1 MANPTGNIADFIN
14 NWFGENCT
22 VINLISSAF
31 GAGADVSGFLA
42 LFGVGGDK
50 TEAELKN
57 ILNTIQND
65 FAQLNAADKAA
76 RIIQRLQNLD
86 NITSPAQTQLEQ
98 LQAHKAADIQPCLNA
113 INALAINPDATS
125 NWEVVF
131 SDQIFWTDAGQYF
144 QFKNIQVDPL
154 VGPQLVNALDAG
166 YGLQTP
172 AQDGG
177 EDLAFS
183 YLYVLPDFLR
193 VLAIF
198 IAVAGSEDPN
208 WVADY
213 GPQVLGPVAAFLKN
227 NVHDTIANE
236 ITFLSPDFWDGQTL
250 WNAIGVSP
258 LNGPSTPNGKWPWPG
273 VSAIPAVPRSV
284 YPIVDPPGSLPTI
297 PTATGANIEFGAVE
311 KYSGYSSMANYQ
323 IVFHE
328 IGSAWTDNSMFN
340 KFQIRLL
347 KRAIDVYIGVGLPQI
362 WNVINSL
369 NALVGAPPAPPHP
382 LSRWSFREIF
392 YVSALPADPTTN
404 KLSFYSLSHFIYNTQ
419 PLDTDQTTTFWSF
432 RELLSH

>member
-22 VINLISSAF
+22 VINLIGSAF
-31 GAGADVSGFLA
+31 GAGADISGFLA

-50 TEAELKN
+50 TEAELQN
-57 ILNTIQND
+57 ILKTIQND
-65 FAQLNAADKAA
+65 FAQLNAADKAG
-76 RIIQRLQNLD
+76 RIIQKLQNLD
-86 NITSPAQTQLEQ
+86 DITSPAQTQLEQ

-125 NWEVVF
+125 NWQAVF

-144 QFKNIQVDPL
+144 QFKNIEINPL
-154 VGPQLVNALDAG
+154 DKTSVNALDAG
-166 YGLQTP
+166 YGEQTP
-172 AQDGG
+172 AQVGG

-227 NVHDTIANE
+227 NVHDTIASE
-236 ITFLSPDFWDGQTL
+236 ITFLSPNFWDGQTL
-250 WNAIGVSP
+250 WNAIGVSA
-258 LNGPSTPNGKWPWPG
+258 LNGPSTPSGKWPWPG

-284 YPIVDPPGSLPTI
+284 YPIVDPPGTLPTI
-297 PTATGANIEFGAVE
+297 PTATSANIEFGAVE
-311 KYSGYSSMANYQ
+311 KYSGYSSMGNYQ
-323 IVFHE
+323 ITFHD
-328 IGSAWTDNSMFN
+328 IGSAWTDPSMFN

-362 WNVINSL
+362 CNVINSL
-369 NALVGAPPAPPHP
+369 NTLVGTPPLLPHP
-382 LSRWSFREIF
+382 FSRWSFREIF
-392 YVSALPADPTTN
+392 KVSSFQPNPATN
-404 KLSFYSLSHFIYNTQ
+404 KLSLYSLSRFIYNTQ
-419 PLDTDQTTTFWSF
+419 PLDTDQTTPFWSF
-432 RELLSH
+432 RELLNH

>member
-14 NWFGENCT
+14 NWFGENCA

-31 GAGADVSGFLA
+31 GAGADISGFLA

-50 TEAELKN
+50 TETELQN
-57 ILNTIQND
+57 ILKTIQND
-65 FAQLNAADKAA
+65 FAQLNAADKAG
-76 RIIQRLQNLD
+76 RIIQKLQNLD

-98 LQAHKAADIQPCLNA
+98 LQAHKPTDIQPCLNA

-125 NWEVVF
+125 NWQAVF

-144 QFKNIQVDPL
+144 QFKDIEINPL
-154 VGPQLVNALDAG
+154 DLTSVNALDAG
-166 YGLQTP
+166 YGEQTP
-172 AQDGG
+172 AQVGG

-198 IAVAGSEDPN
+198 IVVAGSEDPN

-227 NVHDTIANE
+227 NVHDTIASE
-236 ITFLSPDFWDGQTL
+236 ITFLSPNFWDGQTL
-250 WNAIGVSP
+250 WNAVGISP
-258 LNGPSTPNGKWPWPG
+258 LKGSSTPSGKWPWPG

-284 YPIVDPPGSLPTI
+284 YPIVDPPGTLPSI
-297 PTATGANIEFGAVE
+297 PAATGANVEFGAVE
-311 KYSGYSSMANYQ
+311 KYSGYSSMGNYQ
-323 IVFHE
+323 IVFHDV
-328 IGSAWTDNSMFN
+328 GAAWTDASMFN

-347 KRAIDVYIGVGLPQI
+347 KRAIDVYVGVGLPQVR
-362 WNVINSL
+362 NVINSL
-369 NALVGAPPAPPHP
+369 TALTGGSPVPPHVF
-382 LSRWSFREIF
+382 SRWSFREILK
-392 YVSALPADPTTN
+392 VSAFQPDPTTD
-404 KLSFYSLSHFIYNTQ
+404 KFSFHDLSGFIYNTQ
-419 PLDTDQTTTFWSF
+419 PLDCAQPTLFWSF